1 MGNILCGVCFVCS
14 SFILVKIFK
23 EYLEILAHI
32 VFGFK
37 ILIFGNFGS
46 SKALPLPNVLI
57 PIIMKVVDFI
67 STNSKCLA

>member
-23 EYLEILAHI
+23 KYLEFLAHI

-37 ILIFGNFGS
+37 ILIFGNFGC
-46 SKALPLPNVLI
+46 SKAPLPNANFSI
-57 PIIMKVVDFI
+57 NVVPEMTF
-67 STNSKCLA
+67 